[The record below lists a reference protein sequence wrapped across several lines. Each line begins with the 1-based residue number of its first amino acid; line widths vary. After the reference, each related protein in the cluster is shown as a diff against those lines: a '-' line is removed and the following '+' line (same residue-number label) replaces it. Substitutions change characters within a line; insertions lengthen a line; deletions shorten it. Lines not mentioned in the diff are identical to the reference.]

1 MTRLHKLIALASLAL
16 AAQPALAEDVRL
28 PAPVLTWSF
37 YIFLLFAAA
46 VAVGIF
52 FVRTRKGL
60 VNEPLGSLVEG
71 PTLPVHAVGRN
82 TPVRECVQQMIE
94 LNIGAMLVMEGD
106 ELLGIFSERD
116 CLVRVVGQGLD
127 PGETLVRDV
136 MTPDPRCVTPQTSLH
151 EAMSIVTNYRIR
163 HLPVIDGGKVLGM
176 VSSGDLMLRLA
187 SGSAADVEE
196 VAAASG
202 GQADH

>member
-1 MTRLHKLIALASLAL
+1 
-16 AAQPALAEDVRL
+16 
-28 PAPVLTWSF
+28 
-37 YIFLLFAAA
+37 
-46 VAVGIF
+46 VAIGIF
-52 FVRTRKGL
+52 FVRTRGGL

-82 TPVRECVQQMIE
+82 TPVSECVQKMIE
-94 LNIGAMLVMEGD
+94 LNIGALLIMEGD

-116 CLVRVVGQGLD
+116 CLVRVVGAGLD

-151 EAMSIVTNYRIR
+151 EAMNIVSNYRIR
-163 HLPVIDGGKVLGM
+163 HLPVIDGGQVLGM

-187 SGSAADVEE
+187 SGSAVDVEE

-202 GQADH
+202 GQAGH